1 MQQHQ
6 KPMLNSPVEVHSVAA
21 DEFAKNVIT
30 RLEASHAAR
39 RALNYLFQ
47 AVRPDA
53 EPTEPDKRCFTE
65 LNSTLNR
72 KAFGA
77 AG

>member
-1 MQQHQ
+1 MHQ

-21 DEFAKNVIT
+21 DEFANKVIS
-30 RLEASHAAR
+30 RLHASHAAR
-39 RALNYLFQ
+39 QTLDYLFQ
-47 AVRPDA
+47 AEGPDV
-53 EPTEPDKRCFTE
+53 ESIEPDKRSFTA

-72 KAFGA
+72 KTFGA

>member
-1 MQQHQ
+1 MHQ
-6 KPMLNSPVEVHSVAA
+6 KPMLNSPVELQSDAA
-21 DEFAKNVIT
+21 EEFANNVIA
-30 RLEASHAAR
+30 RLEASHEAR

-47 AVRPDA
+47 AVRPDV
-53 EPTEPDKRCFTE
+53 EHIEGDKRCFTA

-72 KAFGA
+72 KTFGA